1 MKRFDLTKLNRYH
14 GILFAE
20 VIAILG
26 ILCMFLCAAAPARSM
41 LADTSQVAEVPG
53 AGAGQVIES
62 YVGATKESSTELLST
77 TALGATLTE
86 YNEFYDAKGSI
97 TGKLIIYDGEGR
109 INLYNKIPGNERI
122 EKGESLAI
130 ILGRLEPGAAATMI
144 RQSGS
149 WYQVVSEGLTGYVRA
164 EDFRTGEEAEA
175 IESRSYKNV
184 AITTADE
191 TWIMDEPAIDG
202 TVICA
207 LPQNVMLTLLEAGD
221 EYSRVSVPG
230 LGEGWISNG
239 EAAFTTVRKQAVSV
253 EEEAVLTEKVVA
265 GIDWAADIEARLQ
278 EEARGRARSYALSQI
293 EPAAPDSDDI
303 AALRNAIAS
312 YAQEFVGILPYIWAS
327 SDLTYG
333 VDCSGFTS
341 AIYRAYGIDIPRS
354 SDAQAYGGMSVSM
367 DDLRP
372 GDIIAYPG
380 HVALYIGGTTVV
392 HAPGEGTTVSY
403 GDLYMME
410 IINVTRYIY

>member
-1 MKRFDLTKLNRYH
+1 
-14 GILFAE
+14 
-20 VIAILG
+20 
-26 ILCMFLCAAAPARSM
+26 
-41 LADTSQVAEVPG
+41 
-53 AGAGQVIES
+53 
-62 YVGATKESSTELLST
+62 
-77 TALGATLTE
+77 
-86 YNEFYDAKGSI
+86 
-97 TGKLIIYDGEGR
+97 
-109 INLYNKIPGNERI
+109 
-122 EKGESLAI
+122 
-130 ILGRLEPGAAATMI
+130 
-144 RQSGS
+144 
-149 WYQVVSEGLTGYVRA
+149 
-164 EDFRTGEEAEA
+164 
-175 IESRSYKNV
+175 
-184 AITTADE
+184 
-191 TWIMDEPAIDG
+191 
-202 TVICA
+202 
-207 LPQNVMLTLLEAGD
+207 MLTLLEAGD

-354 SDAQAYGGMSVSM
+354 SDAQSYGGMSVSM

>member
-26 ILCMFLCAAAPARSM
+26 ILCMFLCAAAPARST
-41 LADTSQVAEVPG
+41 LAAESKETKIPA

-62 YVGATKESSTELLST
+62 YIGAAKESSTELLST

-86 YNEFYDAKGSI
+86 YNEFYDAQGGI
-97 TGKLIIYDGEGR
+97 TGKLIVYDGEGR
-109 INLYNKIPGNERI
+109 INLYDKIPGNERI
-122 EKGESLAI
+122 EKGEALAI
-130 ILGRLEPGAAATMI
+130 IKGRLEPGSVATMI
-144 RQSGS
+144 RRSGN
-149 WYQVVSEGLTGYVRA
+149 WYQVVSGGLTGFVKA
-164 EDFRTGEEAEA
+164 DDFRTGEDAEA
-175 IESRSYKNV
+175 INAQTYKDV
-184 AITTADE
+184 AITAAEE
-191 TWIMDEPAIDG
+191 TWIMDEPVAYG

-207 LPQNVMLTLLEAGD
+207 LPQNVSLTLLEAGD
-221 EYSRVSVPG
+221 EYSRVSIPG
-230 LGEGWISNG
+230 IGEGWISNG
-239 EAAFTTVRKQAVSV
+239 EASFTTIRKQVVSV
-253 EEEAVLTEKVVA
+253 EDEGALTEKVVA

-278 EEARGRARSYALSQI
+278 EEAQGRARSYALAQI
-293 EPAAPDSDDI
+293 APAEPDSDDV

-312 YAQEFVGILPYIWAS
+312 YAQEFVGILPYVWAS

-341 AIYRAYGIDIPRS
+341 AIYRSYGIDIPRS

-392 HAPGEGTTVSY
+392 HAPGDGTTVSY

-410 IINVTRYIY
+410 IINVVRYIN

>member
-26 ILCMFLCAAAPARSM
+26 ILCMFLCTAAPARSV
-41 LADTSQVAEVPG
+41 LADTSQMAEVPG

-97 TGKLIIYDGEGR
+97 TGKLIIYYGEGR

-164 EDFRTGEEAEA
+164 EDFRTGEAAEA
-175 IESRSYKNV
+175 IESYSYKNV
-184 AITTADE
+184 VITTADE

-380 HVALYIGGTTVV
+380 HVALYISGTTVV

>member
-1 MKRFDLTKLNRYH
+1 MKRFDLTKLNKYH

-20 VIAILG
+20 AIAIVG
-26 ILCMFLCAAAPARSM
+26 ILCMFLCAAAPARNV
-41 LADTSQVAEVPG
+41 LADKSQVASIPE
-53 AGAGQVIES
+53 AGVGHVIDS

-86 YNEFYDAKGSI
+86 YNEFYDAQGGI
-97 TGKLIIYDGEGR
+97 TGKLIVYNGESRINIYD
-109 INLYNKIPGNERI
+109 KIPGYERV
-122 EKGESLAI
+122 EKGEALAI
-130 ILGRLEPGAAATMI
+130 IKGRLEPGSVATLI
-144 RQSGS
+144 QKTGR
-149 WYQVVSEGLTGYVRA
+149 WYQIVSDGVTGYVQT
-164 EDFRTGEEAEA
+164 EDFRTGKDAEA
-175 IESRSYKNV
+175 LQDQTYKNV
-184 AITTADE
+184 IYTASDE
-191 TWIMDEPAIDG
+191 TWIMDGPAADS

-207 LPQNVMLTLLEAGD
+207 LPQNVMLTILEVGD

-230 LGEGWISNG
+230 LGEGWISNS
-239 EAAFTTVRKQAVSV
+239 EASFSTVRKQAISV
-253 EEEAVLTEKVVA
+253 EEEGALTATVVA
-265 GIDWAADIEARLQ
+265 GIDWAADIEAQLQ
-278 EEARGRARSYALSQI
+278 AEAQGRARSYALAQI
-293 EPAAPDSDDI
+293 APAEPDSDDV
-303 AALRNAIAS
+303 AAFRNAIAS
-312 YAQEFVGILPYIWAS
+312 YAQEFVGILPYVWAS

-380 HVALYIGGTTVV
+380 HVALYIGGNTVV
-392 HAPGEGTTVSY
+392 HAPGDGTTVSY

-410 IINVTRYIY
+410 IINVVRYIN